1 MNVLRANRV
10 HAVHRTRRMTVT
22 CNARKE
28 PIASKYCFLA
38 KSVINTSTAVPGP
51 KRTIGVIF
59 GFNKTPEVAAQIDA
73 VGRSLEKKGDYAV
86 DETELTLLR
95 VCPVEVSDSVYI
107 QFFDDADAPPEALE
121 ALESVESLES
131 VDSDDDRRNWFM
143 PIDSDEE
150 PGPI

>member
-1 MNVLRANRV
+1 
-10 HAVHRTRRMTVT
+10 MTVT
-22 CNARKE
+22 CNANFSKE

-38 KSVINTSTAVPGP
+38 KSVINTSTGP

-59 GFNKTPEVAAQIDA
+59 GFNKTPDITAHIDM

-95 VCPVEVSDSVYI
+95 LCPVEVSDSIFI

-121 ALESVESLES
+121 
-131 VDSDDDRRNWFM
+131 
-143 PIDSDEE
+143 
-150 PGPI
+150 

>member
-1 MNVLRANRV
+1 MA
-10 HAVHRTRRMTVT
+10 VT

-38 KSVINTSTAVPGP
+38 KSTINTSAAAPGP

-59 GFNKTPEVAAQIDA
+59 GFNKTPDVAAQIDT
-73 VGRSLEKKGDYAV
+73 VGTALEKKGDYAV
-86 DETELTLLR
+86 DESELTLLR
-95 VCPVEVSDSVYI
+95 ICPVEVSDSVYI

-121 ALESVESLES
+121 ALESLES
-131 VDSDDDRRNWFM
+131 DESDETDDDRRDWFV

-150 PGPI
+150 PDPI

>member
-1 MNVLRANRV
+1 MNRVQANRM
-10 HAVHRTRRMTVT
+10 HALHRTRRMTVT
-22 CNARKE
+22 CNAIKKD

-38 KSVINTSTAVPGP
+38 KSVINTSTGP

-59 GFNKTPEVAAQIDA
+59 GFNKTPDITAHIDM

-95 VCPVEVSDSVYI
+95 LCPVEVSDSIFI

-121 ALESVESLES
+121 
-131 VDSDDDRRNWFM
+131 
-143 PIDSDEE
+143 
-150 PGPI
+150 

>member
-1 MNVLRANRV
+1 M
-10 HAVHRTRRMTVT
+10 HALHRTRRMTVT
-22 CNARKE
+22 CNAKKE

-38 KSVINTSTAVPGP
+38 KSVINTSIAVPGP

-59 GFNKTPEVAAQIDA
+59 GFNKTPDIAAQIDM
-73 VGRSLEKKGDYAV
+73 VGRSLEKKGDYTV

-95 VCPVEVSDSVYI
+95 LCPVEVSDSVYI

-121 ALESVESLES
+121 ALGSD
-131 VDSDDDRRNWFM
+131 DSDEDRRDWFV

-150 PGPI
+150 PDPI

>member
-1 MNVLRANRV
+1 
-10 HAVHRTRRMTVT
+10 MTVT
-22 CNARKE
+22 CNAKKE

-38 KSVINTSTAVPGP
+38 KSVINTSTGP

-59 GFNKTPEVAAQIDA
+59 GFNKTPDITAHIDM

-95 VCPVEVSDSVYI
+95 LCPVEVSDSVYI

-121 ALESVESLES
+121 ALGSD
-131 VDSDDDRRNWFM
+131 DSDEDRRDWFV

-150 PGPI
+150 PDPI